1 MQMGILVPSAL
12 AVLAAPPHAC
22 CLRTKPHCHSSRP
35 GEELTF
41 HAANCVRHDCCR
53 ALAATHS
60 AKPQPA
66 LSTKITHHC
75 QTIHKNLNF
84 AYNHASLQ
92 HFALCPRPSKF
103 LHFLIRQCRSAAHTD
118 CAWCW
123 PPLLPQFCHPEQAM
137 YFTQ

>member
-1 MQMGILVPSAL
+1 MIETARLAHAVPFLIRQEFDFMKTASFWAL

-53 ALAATHS
+53 ALPATHS

-66 LSTKITHHC
+66 LSTKITHDC

-84 AYNHASLQ
+84 AYNHAS
-92 HFALCPRPSKF
+92 FNTSRSVRAPPSSS
-103 LHFLIRQCRSAAHTD
+103 IS
-118 CAWCW
+118 
-123 PPLLPQFCHPEQAM
+123 
-137 YFTQ
+137 

>member
-1 MQMGILVPSAL
+1 MRRHAARSLLLVMQMGILVPSAL

-53 ALAATHS
+53 ALPATHS

-66 LSTKITHHC
+66 LSTKITHDC

-84 AYNHASLQ
+84 AYNHAS
-92 HFALCPRPSKF
+92 FNTSRSVRAPPSSS
-103 LHFLIRQCRSAAHTD
+103 IS
-118 CAWCW
+118 
-123 PPLLPQFCHPEQAM
+123 
-137 YFTQ
+137 